1 MMSFGSRHRIAG
13 AVAIAALLACAISA
27 RAQSAGDFRVVR
39 RADRRALIVLL
50 KLPLR
55 SGDPL
60 NVARFALL
68 DRAGNALLP
77 LKQLSDVTDAGC
89 GTASRREERVCL
101 ALADGAPSLI
111 DSHSYVLV
119 LDSIPVLK
127 DGKPAFVGANV
138 YLPVTTV
145 GARVQPLGKSPL
157 DRIEVDYDVDATND
171 SSASIELSIGGRR
184 LPIPA
189 QNNTRPGQSLC
200 YNPNALAYICNFDP
214 AVNVRDGE
222 KVTARFVDAGS
233 GNAPAPA
240 VAITA
245 VTYANKD
252 PVGLTQKDQSLYSL
266 SIQGGYSKT
275 TTTSTA
281 TLQVMVRDAPFALQ
295 STHFGD
301 NGFIRYTSLS
311 PYLDLLVSTDA
322 STKGY
327 IDPGLQF
334 TGLFIW
340 DSRTHFLNT
349 IAAFITPRAESD
361 KKGTVMNFIP
371 LDIVIRPGLGP
382 LSAHAIPLGGSI
394 QLWPDIGLE
403 QGWTVKGRSVSR
415 PESNDPSRWKGGAN
429 LVAKWR
435 APKNPSRLCKVIGCA
450 GFDVSADWQHY
461 KLNDIP
467 SSASTSNFDY
477 GTLSA
482 TYKFTEH
489 AGLSF
494 SFNNGNPPPLFVY
507 QRVESLGLAIVY

>member
-1 MMSFGSRHRIAG
+1 MMSFGSRHRVFM
-13 AVAIAALLACAISA
+13 AVAIAALLTCALSA
-27 RAQSAGDFRVVR
+27 SAQSTGDFRVVR
-39 RADRRALIVLL
+39 RADRRGIIVLL

-55 SGDPL
+55 NGDPQG
-60 NVARFALL
+60 VAHFALL
-68 DRAGNALLP
+68 DRAGNALLL
-77 LKQLSDVTDAGC
+77 LKERSNVTDAGC
-89 GTASRREERVCL
+89 GTATRREERVCL
-101 ALADGAPSLI
+101 DLADAAPSLI
-111 DSHSYVLV
+111 DAHSYVLV

-138 YLPVTTV
+138 FLAVAAV

-157 DRIEVDYDVDATND
+157 DRIEVDYDIDATND
-171 SSASIELSIGGRR
+171 SSASIELSIGGRK
-184 LPIPA
+184 LPIPP

-214 AVNVRDGE
+214 AVNVHDGE
-222 KVTARFVDAGS
+222 KVTAKFVRAGAGDAT
-233 GNAPAPA
+233 APA
-240 VAITA
+240 VAIA
-245 VTYANKD
+245 PVTYANKD

-295 STHFGD
+295 STHFGEG
-301 NGFIRYTSLS
+301 GFIRYTSLS

-349 IAAFITPRAESD
+349 IATFITPRAESD

-371 LDIVIRPGLGP
+371 LDVVIRPGLGP
-382 LSAHAIPLGGSI
+382 LSAHSIPLGGSI

-403 QGWTVKGRSVSR
+403 QGWTVKGRELAR
-415 PESNDPSRWKGGAN
+415 AESNNPSRWKGGAN

-435 APKNPSRLCKVIGCA
+435 APKTPSRLCKVIGCA
-450 GFDVSADWQHY
+450 GFDISADWQHY
-461 KLNDIP
+461 KLNDVP
-467 SSASTSNFDY
+467 ASASTSNFDY